1 MLETREERVKLL
13 KAGLSG
19 KEIER
24 LYIKGNNFKVTSF
37 SPVVELLEIE
47 LCQYKNCCLRLEA
60 AAKCG

>member
-1 MLETREERVKLL
+1 MLETRDERVRLL

-24 LYIKGNNFKVTSF
+24 LYIKGNNFKVVLF

-47 LCQYKNCCLRLEA
+47 LCQYKNCCLRLEV